1 VNART
6 IRHRFLLLRALRF
19 LPTGLLI
26 PVTILLLTERG
37 FSLGQIGL
45 VMAAQGVLVLFLELP
60 TGGLADALGRRP
72 VLLAATVIELV
83 SVILLIFAYSLPLLA
98 VVWALQGVYRAL
110 ESGPL
115 DAWYVDAALAADPD
129 ADIEGGLSAGG
140 AAIGAAIASGALL
153 AGGLVALDPWP
164 AINALAVPLVVSAVL
179 RCVEIGS
186 LAGLM
191 TEPRES
197 MGWLAVRASVAAV
210 PQVVRDTGTMVRCS
224 GVLLAL
230 VSVELFWGFGMEA
243 FEMLMP
249 PRLAEVVGD
258 ADHAAALLGPTGSA
272 AWLASA
278 VGAAVIP
285 LVTRRFGSAATAAG
299 MRVVQGL
306 TVIGMALAAGPAGVI
321 AAYLMNYAVHG
332 AANPVHFSLLHRQVG
347 SDRRA
352 TVLSVNSMVAL
363 SSGAIGGIVLG
374 WLADTTSVPVA
385 MIVGAVALSAAA
397 PLYLPAHRAERR
409 QRVAVAASC

>member
-1 VNART
+1 
-6 IRHRFLLLRALRF
+6 
-19 LPTGLLI
+19 
-26 PVTILLLTERG
+26 
-37 FSLGQIGL
+37 
-45 VMAAQGVLVLFLELP
+45 
-60 TGGLADALGRRP
+60 
-72 VLLAATVIELV
+72 
-83 SVILLIFAYSLPLLA
+83 
-98 VVWALQGVYRAL
+98 
-110 ESGPL
+110 
-115 DAWYVDAALAADPD
+115 
-129 ADIEGGLSAGG
+129 
-140 AAIGAAIASGALL
+140 
-153 AGGLVALDPWP
+153 
-164 AINALAVPLVVSAVL
+164 
-179 RCVEIGS
+179 
-186 LAGLM
+186 
-191 TEPRES
+191 
-197 MGWLAVRASVAAV
+197 MGWPAVRASVGAV
-210 PQVVRDTGTMVRCS
+210 PQVVRDTATMVRCS

-230 VSVELFWGFGMEA
+230 VSVEMFWGFGMEA

-374 WLADTTSVPVA
+374 WLADTTSVSVA
-385 MIVGAVALSAAA
+385 MIAGAVALSVAA

-409 QRVAVAASC
+409 QQPGVAVSC